1 MCPAPPG
8 GTGHGEPD
16 WAGHEARA
24 GHLADARTPSGQSVF
39 AERMASWQLTSPLSE
54 LHDVPNEVAASFV
67 LLMIRDAARGRPD
80 LDFGFG
86 EVVYRSIRA
95 AIGRRHL
102 VLPAHEAA
110 WAAVTAANSAPL
122 RTGAW
127 AHARR
132 TALCGRWWPVGVV
145 WLRRAWWTAVGRSR
159 HDPKARRASPFRRR
173 DQALGEA

>member
-8 GTGHGEPD
+8 DTSHGEPD

-24 GHLADARTPSGQSVF
+24 GHLADARTPSGESVF
-39 AERMASWQLTSPLSE
+39 AQRMVSWWLTAPLSE

-110 WAAVTAANSAPL
+110 WAAATAARLPDLQVKGLLMIAAAALAGWCKQPDDPGVRSAAAAPGT
-122 RTGAW
+122 RM
-127 AHARR
+127 
-132 TALCGRWWPVGVV
+132 
-145 WLRRAWWTAVGRSR
+145 
-159 HDPKARRASPFRRR
+159 
-173 DQALGEA
+173 E

>member
-24 GHLADARTPSGQSVF
+24 GHLAYARTPSGESVF
-39 AERMASWQLTSPLSE
+39 AERMVSWWLTAPLSE

-110 WAAVTAANSAPL
+110 WAAVTAANSAPAENGRLGTCEKDCAL
-122 RTGAW
+122 RAMV
-127 AHARR
+127 A
-132 TALCGRWWPVGVV
+132 CGGCLAAPGVV
-145 WLRRAWWTAVGRSR
+145 DSCRQESA
-159 HDPKARRASPFRRR
+159 
-173 DQALGEA
+173 